1 MQNNFMMSSVST
13 MTNREKRKY
22 KALLDNLNDVLKLFI
37 TWDMDKMNHYVRT
50 DIQLKKYIKF
60 VINIRKEFNQ
70 FFKKMENYNFS
81 DDYERMKR
89 DNADKDLTYFTY
101 NIGETLD
108 KINFKDEDMNQTY
121 KAAIRE

>member
-1 MQNNFMMSSVST
+1 M
-13 MTNREKRKY
+13 
-22 KALLDNLNDVLKLFI
+22 LDNLNDVLKLFI

>member
-1 MQNNFMMSSVST
+1 MQNNFMMSTVST